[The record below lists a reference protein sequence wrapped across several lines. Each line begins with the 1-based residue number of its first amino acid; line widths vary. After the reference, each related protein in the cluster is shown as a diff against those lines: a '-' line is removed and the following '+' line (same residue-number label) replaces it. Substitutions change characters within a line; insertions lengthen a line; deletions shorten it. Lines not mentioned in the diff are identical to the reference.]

1 MKILAIDTS
10 CDDTSLAILE
20 IKNSKFKI
28 LSNIVSS
35 QVKVHRKYG
44 GVYPILAKREHQRNL
59 VPVLKESL
67 LKSRLLKSKIKNQ
80 KSKTQIKN
88 KKLKKILKQEEVFY
102 KKLEKFLEKYQKPK
116 IDVLAVTIGPGLDP
130 CLWQGVNFARAL
142 GYVWNLPIIPV
153 NHIEGHILANLLP
166 QIRSKSK
173 IKNQKSKIKFPA
185 ICLIVSGGHTQL
197 VLMTPVRKA
206 SLSNGARRNWKYK
219 IIGETRDDAAGECFD
234 KTARILGLPYPGG
247 PSITQQA
254 AQLKLKVKKGT
265 SRFAP
270 CNCKAIKEKLKIF
283 LPRPML
289 KSKDYD
295 FSFSGLKT
303 AVLYD
308 FKKRPKKIRVS
319 KEYIKEMA
327 KEIQQAIIDVLIK
340 KTIRAAKNYQVKTI
354 MLGGG
359 VASNKELRKQF
370 KEKIKRDA
378 PRSKLLI
385 PNPEF
390 CTDNA
395 AMIAVAG
402 YFNKKKSWR
411 KIKAEPNLRI

>member
-185 ICLIVSGGHTQL
+185 VCLIVSGGHTQL
-197 VLMTPVRKA
+197 VLMTPVRKV
-206 SLSNGARRNWKYK
+206 SLSNGARKNWQYK
-219 IIGETRDDAAGECFD
+219 IIGETKDDAAGECFD

-254 AQLKLKVKKGT
+254 AQLKLKVNPPTGGQ
-265 SRFAP
+265 
-270 CNCKAIKEKLKIF
+270 KLKIF